1 MIGTPKLE
9 NRKEQRYLGI
19 RTRVQMKQIGAV
31 LPALH
36 NQLLDW
42 METKGVQPVGA
53 PFFRYLVI
61 DMENG
66 FEMEVG
72 VPIAEE
78 VGVEGNIRMGFI
90 PAGRY
95 ATLLHTGHYSG
106 LYEAT
111 STLLDWGYKN
121 GIEWQVGSI
130 GSTEAW
136 ESRLEIY
143 LNVGREAN
151 PEKWE
156 TEIAFLTADS

>member
-9 NRKEQRYLGI
+9 SRKEQRYLGI
-19 RTRVQMKQIGAV
+19 RTRVQMKKIGTV

-36 NQLLDW
+36 NELLDW
-42 METKGVQPVGA
+42 MDGKRVQPVGA

-61 DMENG
+61 DMEKG

-78 VGVEGNIRMGFI
+78 VEVEGNIRMGFI

-111 STLLDWGYKN
+111 SALLDWGYEN

-156 TEIAFLTADS
+156 TEIAFLTADG